1 MFTYVALLG
10 GMKRSSSVWRPCFCS
25 TAASLSTANRT
36 RRRLNGRASSS
47 SASASSVADP
57 ECGSRQLLL
66 LHSNLHM
73 PLRLSR
79 LSTCK
84 YRCRLHLES
93 YKDSRLQHLLGRT
106 LCTKSRSSQ
115 CFHTSCIT
123 FDRVDVEAL
132 SPCRIPGA
140 AYLYIGCY
148 LCHPPLLPSTVFPEP

>member
-1 MFTYVALLG
+1 MSTYVALLG
-10 GMKRSSSVWRPCFCS
+10 GMKRSSSVWRPCFFS
-25 TAASLSTANRT
+25 TAASLSAANRT

-73 PLRLSR
+73 HLRLSR

-84 YRCRLHLES
+84 YRCRL
-93 YKDSRLQHLLGRT
+93 QHLLSRT
-106 LCTKSRSSQ
+106 LHTKSRSSQ

-132 SPCRIPGA
+132 KSCRIPGA
-140 AYLYIGCY
+140 AYLYIGIGCY
-148 LCHPPLLPSTVFPEP
+148 FCHPPLLPSTVFPEP